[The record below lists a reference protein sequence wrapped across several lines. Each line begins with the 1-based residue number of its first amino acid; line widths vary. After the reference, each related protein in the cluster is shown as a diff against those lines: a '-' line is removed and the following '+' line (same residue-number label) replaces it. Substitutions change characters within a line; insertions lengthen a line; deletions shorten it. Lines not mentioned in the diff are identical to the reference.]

1 MHEGEIHM
9 RAIIP
14 AAGLGTRLLPMT
26 KAQPKEMLPVLNK
39 PAIQW
44 VVEEASYSGFDKIL
58 VITSR
63 NKKVMEDHFDRNLEL
78 EAALEKKGADE
89 ELLKLQRIEDLADI
103 FYLRQ
108 KEAKGLG
115 DAVLCAESYVNDEP
129 FAVLL
134 GDDII
139 SGEVPAIKQLWEAY
153 QMVGAPVIAL
163 EEVPLDHVERYGIVE
178 LGEEVSPGLYKL
190 DSIVEK
196 PSVEDAPSRMA
207 VMGRYILDPDIFK
220 WLASQKEGVGGE
232 VQLTDALA
240 RYIGTKGLY
249 GLVVKGLRVDI
260 GSLEDWL
267 KANLQMALLNPKLK
281 KMIRE
286 YLDELQA
293 QGRL

>member
-1 MHEGEIHM
+1 M

-163 EEVPLDHVERYGIVE
+163 EEVPLDHVERYGIVK

-281 KMIRE
+281 KIIRE